1 MRSRRE
7 RLNRSPEA
15 LNRDDDETERKCKVL
30 QAAPG
35 KDGTAI
41 TGSCRPKSGAS
52 TATTPVANA
61 DFRTRRAGM
70 TLTYRRTRLAGCAWC
85 SPLTTTRCGTAAAVM
100 IVRSLR
106 LA

>member
-1 MRSRRE
+1 
-7 RLNRSPEA
+7 
-15 LNRDDDETERKCKVL
+15 VL

-41 TGSCRPKSGAS
+41 TGSCRPKSAVLRPQQLAS
-52 TATTPVANA
+52 PM
-61 DFRTRRAGM
+61 RTFELDERGM